1 MLRTAPRSVATLPP
15 APLRESAGGIR
26 VRSHI
31 ALLVEFGLFQ
41 LVTFEST
48 SAEERLDRRS
58 PRQSGG
64 DWQSENGL
72 RADPSEDES
81 VESENSPP
89 PPRIVRRRVNSPQR
103 PRSTP
108 PAVSRAS
115 ADDTDSAGFSK
126 LNLTGAEEPEEIPAL
141 DESPTPKSTPGS
153 GRTPKA
159 LFNVDIDKLGDIPV
173 KPSAP
178 ARNKD
183 VPSSYV
189 STEDSSN
196 RNAATTG
203 ELLEKAGSVNVRRT
217 SAINLDALVRG
228 YNSQQTIAVA
238 NGMNEMKTRVDID
251 SLFSQVDPGI
261 VQNITVIDG
270 PYSSLY
276 GPGFAFL
283 VADLQQGQRYEDGFQ
298 GHASSSMSYGA
309 NGGALYTRGNA
320 WMGGSDYS
328 AYASYG
334 LRTGNDYRT
343 GGSHGVRVPSS
354 YNKQDLLVAF
364 SRDLSSE
371 SRLDFNYLRTE
382 INNLE
387 LPGVVYD
394 INNSVNNQFNV
405 KYVVQPDR
413 QGPEAFAIQGWYHD
427 TGYQGD
433 AASRAKQD
441 SFFHDFITVT
451 EPTDLPVNTISAG
464 RSTSMGTR
472 THATFGDTD
481 QPQLTV
487 GADWRRSTTQ
497 YSESDFLADGTLMYG
512 EPLFGI
518 PTSSQN
524 DIGLFTNVLIPVS
537 DGTTVTIAGA
547 ARLCV
552 EPSQLQRPGDHH
564 DYRPG
569 ALVLHPRCREERQ
582 RVGDGLPHATLS
594 GDGDLDGEFGSGLR
608 DAQCDSVRTL

>member
-320 WMGGSDYS
+320 
-328 AYASYG
+328 
-334 LRTGNDYRT
+334 
-343 GGSHGVRVPSS
+343 
-354 YNKQDLLVAF
+354 
-364 SRDLSSE
+364 
-371 SRLDFNYLRTE
+371 
-382 INNLE
+382 
-387 LPGVVYD
+387 
-394 INNSVNNQFNV
+394 
-405 KYVVQPDR
+405 
-413 QGPEAFAIQGWYHD
+413 
-427 TGYQGD
+427 
-433 AASRAKQD
+433 
-441 SFFHDFITVT
+441 
-451 EPTDLPVNTISAG
+451 
-464 RSTSMGTR
+464 
-472 THATFGDTD
+472 
-481 QPQLTV
+481 
-487 GADWRRSTTQ
+487 
-497 YSESDFLADGTLMYG
+497 
-512 EPLFGI
+512 
-518 PTSSQN
+518 
-524 DIGLFTNVLIPVS
+524 
-537 DGTTVTIAGA
+537 
-547 ARLCV
+547 
-552 EPSQLQRPGDHH
+552 
-564 DYRPG
+564 
-569 ALVLHPRCREERQ
+569 
-582 RVGDGLPHATLS
+582 
-594 GDGDLDGEFGSGLR
+594 
-608 DAQCDSVRTL
+608 